1 MSRLPRRVVNTRE
14 FETRSA
20 AAHRAEPSR
29 KQGRVL
35 APEAGIDTVA
45 LRGGRKPD
53 PSTGAILTPIFQS
66 TTYAQESV
74 GVHKGHTYSR
84 ASNPTVSALED
95 ALGALEN
102 TPPAVCFSTGLA
114 AITTL
119 FLALL
124 KSGDHVVVSDVVYGG
139 TVRLLNLVLEPLGV
153 SASFVDTS
161 EAKAVEA
168 AITPRTRLVFIET
181 PANPT
186 LKLADVEAIAK
197 VTKKR
202 GIPLAVDNTFLT
214 PVLFR
219 PLDLGADITVYS
231 TTKYIEGHNATV
243 GGSISTRDQSLLDR
257 LRLFRKS
264 LGSIQAPFDA
274 WLTLKG
280 LKTLPLRIRQHSRS
294 ALEVA
299 RFLERHPKVTKVFYP
314 GLSEFDQHELALR
327 QNQAQLPAKR
337 GVKNADSEMFFGGI
351 VAFEV
356 ASGGGGGVDSGVTV
370 MNNVQLCTLAENLGS
385 AETLI
390 THPVSM
396 THGDVPREQRER
408 TGITDGLIRLS
419 VGLED
424 PADIIADLEQALEQV
439 AVRPTT
445 RTATTRTTT
454 VKTTRKTR
462 GRARQLA

>member
-1 MSRLPRRVVNTRE
+1 MSRRHSTTEIKEVRT
-14 FETRSA
+14 S
-20 AAHRAEPSR
+20 AAHRAEPSS
-29 KQGRVL
+29 GV
-35 APEAGIDTVA
+35 DTIA
-45 LRGGRKPD
+45 LRGGRRPD
-53 PSTGAILTPIFQS
+53 PTTGAVLTPIVQS
-66 TTYAQESV
+66 TTYAHEAV

-84 ASNPTVSALED
+84 ASNPTVSALEE

-102 TPPAVCFSTGLA
+102 TPPAVCFATGMA

-119 FLALL
+119 FLSLVKA
-124 KSGDHVVVSDVVYGG
+124 GDHVVVSDVVYGG
-139 TVRLLNLVLEPLGV
+139 TVRLLNLVLAPLGID
-153 SASFVDTS
+153 ATFVDTS
-161 EAKAVEA
+161 EAKNVEQ
-168 AITPRTRLVFIET
+168 AINERTRLVLIET

-186 LKLADVEAIAK
+186 LKLADVEAITRI
-197 VTKKR
+197 TKKR
-202 GIPLAVDNTFLT
+202 GVLLAVDNTFLT
-214 PVLFR
+214 PVLLR

-243 GGSISTRDQSLLDR
+243 GGSLAARDAALLERFR
-257 LRLFRKS
+257 LIRKT

-294 ALEVA
+294 ALAVA
-299 RFLERHPKVTKVFYP
+299 RFLQGHPKVTKVYYP
-314 GLSEFDQHELALR
+314 GLSEFPQHELAVR
-327 QNQAQLPAKR
+327 QNRGRLAAKR
-337 GVKNADSEMFFGGI
+337 QTENADSETFFGGI

-356 ASGGGGGVDSGVTV
+356 AGGVDSGVTV
-370 MNNVQLCTLAENLGS
+370 MNNVQLCILAENLGA

-424 PADIIADLEQALEQV
+424 PADIIADLERALAKV
-439 AVRPTT
+439 TAATT
-445 RTATTRTTT
+445 RTARTSPTGSTRRTTT
-454 VKTTRKTR
+454 VTRA
-462 GRARQLA
+462 RARQLA

>member
-1 MSRLPRRVVNTRE
+1 MSRRIQNQESET

-29 KQGRVL
+29 TCEKTFAL
-35 APEAGIDTVA
+35 PAHAGIDTVA

-66 TTYAQESV
+66 TTYAQEAV

-84 ASNPTVSALED
+84 ASNPTVSALEE

-119 FLALL
+119 FLSLL
-124 KSGDHVVVSDVVYGG
+124 KSGDHAVVSDVVYGG

-153 SASFVDTS
+153 AASFVDTS
-161 EAKAVEA
+161 DSRAVEA
-168 AITPRTRLVFIET
+168 AITPRTKLVFVET

-186 LKLADVEAIAK
+186 LKLADVEAIARIAK
-197 VTKKR
+197 ER

-219 PLDLGADITVYS
+219 PLDRGADIAVYS

-243 GGSISTRDQSLLDR
+243 GGSISTRDSALLDR

-264 LGSIQAPFDA
+264 LGTIQAPFDA

-299 RFLERHPKVTKVFYP
+299 RYLLSHPKVTRVFYP
-314 GLSEFDQHELALR
+314 GLSEFPQHELALR
-327 QNQAQLPAKR
+327 QIRSQHGAKR
-337 GVKNADSEMFFGGI
+337 TTKNADSEVFFGGI

-356 ASGGGGGVDSGVTV
+356 ASGEGGSVDSGVTV

-390 THPVSM
+390 THPASM

-424 PADIIADLEQALEQV
+424 PADIIADLEQALDQV
-439 AVRPTT
+439 VIQST
-445 RTATTRTTT
+445 TTRTTT
-454 VKTTRKTR
+454 TTVTTR

>member
-1 MSRLPRRVVNTRE
+1 MSGLPRHLSASKALE
-14 FETRSA
+14 ARSA

-29 KQGRVL
+29 VVRKRAVR
-35 APEAGIDTVA
+35 AEAGIDTLA
-45 LRGGRKPD
+45 IRGGREPD
-53 PSTGAILTPIFQS
+53 PTTGAILTPIYQS
-66 TTYAQESV
+66 TTYAQDAV

-124 KSGDHVVVSDVVYGG
+124 KAGDHIVVSDVVYGG
-139 TVRLLNLVLEPLGV
+139 TVRLLNLVLEPLGIT
-153 SASFVDTS
+153 ASFVDTS
-161 EAKAVEA
+161 DVQAVED
-168 AITPRTRLVFIET
+168 AITPRTRLVFAET

-186 LKLADVEAIAK
+186 LKLVDVEAIARI
-197 VTKKR
+197 TKKL

-219 PLDLGADITVYS
+219 PLDLGADIAVYS

-243 GGSISTRDQSLLDR
+243 GGSISTRDARLLDR

-294 ALEVA
+294 ALRVA
-299 RFLERHPKVTKVFYP
+299 RYLEGHPKVTKVFYP
-314 GLSEFDQHELALR
+314 GLSEFPQHDLALR
-327 QNQAQLPAKR
+327 QSRSQFAAKR
-337 GVKNADSEMFFGGI
+337 STKNADSQTFFGGI

-356 ASGGGGGVDSGVTV
+356 AGGVDSGVTV
-370 MNNVQLCTLAENLGS
+370 MNNVQLCTLAENLG
-385 AETLI
+385 ATETLI

-424 PADIIADLEQALEQV
+424 AADIIADLEQALDQV
-439 AVRPTT
+439 VTK
-445 RTATTRTTT
+445 ATTRATSTRTTTT
-454 VKTTRKTR
+454 VKTR
-462 GRARQLA
+462 GCARQLV

>member
-1 MSRLPRRVVNTRE
+1 MSRLPRRLPTSKS
-14 FETRSA
+14 FEARSA

-29 KQGRVL
+29 TVRNRGL
-35 APEAGIDTVA
+35 AANAGIDTVA
-45 LRGGRKPD
+45 IRGGRRPD
-53 PSTGAILTPIFQS
+53 PTTGAILTPIYQT
-66 TTYAQESV
+66 TTYAQDAV

-124 KSGDHVVVSDVVYGG
+124 KAGDHVVVSDVVYGG
-139 TVRLLNLVLEPLGV
+139 TVRLLNLVLEPLGIT
-153 SASFVDTS
+153 ASFVDTS
-161 EAKAVEA
+161 DVNAVED
-168 AITPRTRLVFIET
+168 AITSRTRLVFVET

-186 LKLADVEAIAK
+186 LKLVDVEAIARI
-197 VTKKR
+197 TKKL

-219 PLDLGADITVYS
+219 PLDLGGDITVYS

-243 GGSISTRDQSLLDR
+243 GGSISTRDAKLLDR

-299 RFLERHPKVTKVFYP
+299 RFLESHPKVAKVFYP
-314 GLSEFDQHELALR
+314 GLSEFPQAELALR
-327 QNQAQLPAKR
+327 QNRSQLGTKIEGKR
-337 GVKNADSEMFFGGI
+337 SLKNADSETFFGGI

-356 ASGGGGGVDSGVTV
+356 AGGVDSGVTV
-370 MNNVQLCTLAENLGS
+370 MNNVQLCTLAENLG
-385 AETLI
+385 ATETLI

-424 PADIIADLEQALEQV
+424 PADIIADLEQALDQV
-439 AVRPTT
+439 VVQATPRSARIT
-445 RTATTRTTT
+445 RTTRTTI
-454 VKTTRKTR
+454 KTR

>member
-1 MSRLPRRVVNTRE
+1 MSRFPHRSSASKS
-14 FETRSA
+14 FEARSA

-29 KQGRVL
+29 AVRKREL
-35 APEAGIDTVA
+35 RTDAGIETIA
-45 LRGGRKPD
+45 IRGGRKPD
-53 PSTGAILTPIFQS
+53 PSTGAILTPIFQT
-66 TTYAQESV
+66 TTYAQDAV

-119 FLALL
+119 FLATL
-124 KSGDHVVVSDVVYGG
+124 KAGDHVVVSDVVYGG
-139 TVRLLNLVLEPLGV
+139 TVRLLNLVLEPLGIT
-153 SASFVDTS
+153 ASFVDTS
-161 EAKAVEA
+161 DVKAVED
-168 AITPRTRLVFIET
+168 AITSRTKLVFVET

-186 LKLADVEAIAK
+186 LKLVDVEAIARI
-197 VTKKR
+197 TKKL

-243 GGSISTRDQSLLDR
+243 GGSISTRDAKLLDR

-280 LKTLPLRIRQHSRS
+280 LKTLPLRIRQHSRG

-299 RFLERHPKVTKVFYP
+299 RFLKSHPKVTKVFYP
-314 GLSEFDQHELALR
+314 GLSEFEQYDLALR
-327 QNQAQLPAKR
+327 QSQGQLRAKK
-337 GVKNADSEMFFGGI
+337 GLKNADSETFFGGI

-356 ASGGGGGVDSGVTV
+356 AGGVDSGVTV
-370 MNNVQLCTLAENLGS
+370 MNNVQLCTLAENLG
-385 AETLI
+385 ATETLI

-424 PADIIADLEQALEQV
+424 PADIIADLEQALAQV
-439 AVRPTT
+439 VTKTTTT

-454 VKTTRKTR
+454 IKTR
-462 GRARQLA
+462 GRARQFA